1 MGFALGFLMGF
12 HMVLILS
19 WVWDGFPVGFG
30 VILSCF
36 WFDFVFGKSS
46 IEMGCNG
53 GSWVVLGCYGG
64 GGGLVEVDVGSFFFF
79 FFFTMKVESSLL
91 LHSEVKRVQGEDVRE
106 KNNKQIGYKAT

>member
-1 MGFALGFLMGF
+1 
-12 HMVLILS
+12 
-19 WVWDGFPVGFG
+19 

-36 WFDFVFGKSS
+36 WFDFVFGKST
-46 IEMGCNG
+46 IERGFTG

-79 FFFTMKVESSLL
+79 TMKVESSLLL

-106 KNNKQIGYKAT
+106 KNNIQIGYKAT